1 MIKRASAL
9 ALRTATTAMLLLIG
23 FSCAVNPVTGKKELM
38 LMTEDQEIALGV
50 QSDPEIVSSFGEY
63 QDPALQAFISAKG
76 KEMAAISH
84 RPGLDY
90 QFKILD
96 SPVVNAFALPGGFV
110 YFTRGIM
117 AHFSNEAEFAG
128 VLGHEIGH
136 ITARHGA
143 RQYTTQMASQL
154 GLVLGVVLSQDFAQF
169 ADLAS
174 NALGMLFL
182 KFSRDHE
189 TESDRLGVEY
199 STKIGYDAREMAGF
213 FQTLKRLSG
222 DAGAIP
228 TFLSTHPDPVDRY
241 ANVGKLAA
249 EWQQK
254 INATDLKIERNA
266 YLRMID
272 GIVYGED
279 PRHGYLA
286 DNVFYHPELRFQFP
300 TPGGWKME
308 NMASQVQFTPED
320 GKALLLMDL
329 AAEKELNAAAEA
341 TLAKD
346 SLRTVDGPRKV
357 TVHGS
362 SALSI
367 VAEQTNPNSKQTIRI
382 QIYLIQFNDRIYRFY
397 GMSYQADFDQY
408 KALFLNTMQNFK
420 ALNDPSRINV
430 QPERIRIREVASDAS
445 LRAVLNTFGVPE
457 KRWSEL
463 AIVNGMELDTQVPQG
478 TLIKILSKE

>member
-1 MIKRASAL
+1 
-9 ALRTATTAMLLLIG
+9 
-23 FSCAVNPVTGKKELM
+23 
-38 LMTEDQEIALGV
+38 
-50 QSDPEIVSSFGEY
+50 
-63 QDPALQAFISAKG
+63 
-76 KEMAAISH
+76 
-84 RPGLDY
+84 
-90 QFKILD
+90 
-96 SPVVNAFALPGGFV
+96 
-110 YFTRGIM
+110 
-117 AHFSNEAEFAG
+117 
-128 VLGHEIGH
+128 
-136 ITARHGA
+136 
-143 RQYTTQMASQL
+143 
-154 GLVLGVVLSQDFAQF
+154 
-169 ADLAS
+169 
-174 NALGMLFL
+174 
-182 KFSRDHE
+182 
-189 TESDRLGVEY
+189 
-199 STKIGYDAREMAGF
+199 MAGF

-254 INATDLKIERNA
+254 TNATDLKIERNA

-279 PRHGYLA
+279 PRQGYLQ

-308 NMASQVQFTPED
+308 NMATQVQFTPED

-346 SLRTVDGPRKV
+346 SLRTVDGPRKT

-362 SALSI
+362 PAISI

-382 QIYLIQFNDRIYRFY
+382 QIYLIQFNDRIFRFY
-397 GMSYQADFDQY
+397 GMSYQADFDKY

-420 ALNDPSRINV
+420 ALNDPSKINV
-430 QPERIRIREVASDAS
+430 QPERIRIREVASAAS

-457 KRWSEL
+457 KRWAEL
-463 AIVNGMELDTQVPQG
+463 AIVNGMELDAQVPQG
-478 TLIKILSKE
+478 TLIKVLSKE